1 VKDGLEALVAIEVLR
16 GSFSGIITACT
27 SNIPH
32 NLLLH
37 DSKLCCK
44 KAHGVEGVIQL
55 LQPVITVS
63 VRGMLVI
70 VIKTS
75 DGTSKH
81 TIEFTPRYSTTED
94 VIAVGATKMRIKVSW
109 SILHW

>member
-1 VKDGLEALVAIEVLR
+1 MALRLLLLAIEVLR
-16 GSFSGIITACT
+16 GSFSGKITACT

-55 LQPVITVS
+55 LQPVITDT
-63 VRGMLVI
+63 LVI
-70 VIKTS
+70 VTKTS

-81 TIEFTPRYSTTED
+81 TIEFIPRYSTTEED